1 MREKKRQGYFCDI
14 VMPSAGSVGTA
25 KLSHQ
30 CWSSSINI
38 LVGERGQ
45 ALNETNLQKLCT

>member
-30 CWSSSINI
+30 CWSYPHKKSSLSEPGVNFISDGAW
-38 LVGERGQ
+38 L
-45 ALNETNLQKLCT
+45 